1 MDIKYNLIT
10 LFPEIF
16 PGPLG
21 VSLLGNALQKKLWEL
36 NLINIRDFA
45 KDRHKSVDDTP
56 YGGGAGMVMKPD
68 VIEMALNSISDFPGQ
83 RVCLTPR
90 GKRLSQQKV
99 KKLSLEDGLVL
110 LCGRYEGIDERF
122 IENYVDQEFS
132 IGDFVLSGG
141 EIPALAL
148 IDALSRKIPGVLGN
162 QESFINDSFE
172 NNLLKGPVYTRPQK
186 FEEKDVPEI
195 LLSGDHE
202 KINDWK
208 ILSSLQR
215 TIQRRPD
222 LLDSVKLSNKQ
233 KKLLDNLLSKRIL

>member
-1 MDIKYNLIT
+1 MENNKIFKVSILT

-21 VSLLGNALQKKLWEL
+21 VSLLGNALQNKLWEL

-45 KDRHKSVDDTP
+45 KDRHKSVDDKP

-110 LCGRYEGIDERF
+110 LCGRYEGIDQRVIDYYNFDE
-122 IENYVDQEFS
+122 IS
-132 IGDFVLSGG
+132 IGDYVVTGG
-141 EIPALAL
+141 ESAAIVLLESVLRLLPN
-148 IDALSRKIPGVLGN
+148 VLGGN
-162 QESFINDSFE
+162 ETLKEESFSDTSLIEYPQYTKPKEWNGIN
-172 NNLLKGPVYTRPQK
+172 
-186 FEEKDVPEI
+186 VPEVLI
-195 LLSGDHE
+195 SGDHG
-202 KINDWK
+202 KIKNWRNKERVK
-208 ILSSLQR
+208 ITKIR
-215 TIQRRPD
+215 K
-222 LLDSVKLSNKQ
+222 LDT
-233 KKLLDNLLSKRIL
+233 

>member
-1 MDIKYNLIT
+1 MENNKIFKVSILT

-21 VSLLGNALQKKLWEL
+21 VSLLGNALQNKLWEL

-110 LCGRYEGIDERF
+110 LCGRYEGIDQRVIDYYNFDE
-122 IENYVDQEFS
+122 IS
-132 IGDFVLSGG
+132 IGDYVVTGG
-141 EIPALAL
+141 ESAAIVLLESVLRLLPN
-148 IDALSRKIPGVLGN
+148 VLGGN
-162 QESFINDSFE
+162 ATLKEESFSDTSLIEYPQYTKPKEWNGIN
-172 NNLLKGPVYTRPQK
+172 
-186 FEEKDVPEI
+186 VPEVLI
-195 LLSGDHE
+195 SGDHG
-202 KINDWK
+202 KIKNWRNKERVK
-208 ILSSLQR
+208 ITKIR
-215 TIQRRPD
+215 K
-222 LLDSVKLSNKQ
+222 LDT
-233 KKLLDNLLSKRIL
+233 

>member
-1 MDIKYNLIT
+1 MENNKIFKVSILT

-21 VSLLGNALQKKLWEL
+21 VSLLGNALQNKLWEL

-110 LCGRYEGIDERF
+110 LCGRYEGIDQRVIDYYNFDE
-122 IENYVDQEFS
+122 IS
-132 IGDFVLSGG
+132 IGDYVVTGG
-141 EIPALAL
+141 ESAAIVLLESVIRLLPN
-148 IDALSRKIPGVLGN
+148 VLGGN
-162 QESFINDSFE
+162 ETLKEESFSDTSLIE
-172 NNLLKGPVYTRPQK
+172 YPQYTKPR
-186 FEEKDVPEI
+186 EWNGLNVPEVLI
-195 LLSGDHE
+195 SGDHG
-202 KINDWK
+202 KIKNWRDKERVK
-208 ILSSLQR
+208 ITKIR
-215 TIQRRPD
+215 K
-222 LLDSVKLSNKQ
+222 LDT
-233 KKLLDNLLSKRIL
+233 

>member
-1 MDIKYNLIT
+1 MENNKIFKVSILT

-21 VSLLGNALQKKLWEL
+21 VSLLGNALQNKLWEL
-36 NLINIRDFA
+36 NLINIRDFT

-110 LCGRYEGIDERF
+110 LCGRYEGIDQRVIDYYNFDE
-122 IENYVDQEFS
+122 IS
-132 IGDFVLSGG
+132 IGDYVVTGG
-141 EIPALAL
+141 ESAAIVLLESVLRLLPN
-148 IDALSRKIPGVLGN
+148 VLGGN
-162 QESFINDSFE
+162 ETLKEESFSDTSLIEYPQYTKPKEWNGIN
-172 NNLLKGPVYTRPQK
+172 
-186 FEEKDVPEI
+186 VPEVLI
-195 LLSGDHE
+195 SGDHG
-202 KINDWK
+202 KIKNWRNKERVK
-208 ILSSLQR
+208 ITKIR
-215 TIQRRPD
+215 K
-222 LLDSVKLSNKQ
+222 LDT
-233 KKLLDNLLSKRIL
+233 

>member
-1 MDIKYNLIT
+1 MENNKNFKVSILT

-21 VSLLGNALQKKLWEL
+21 VSLLGNALQNKLWEL

-110 LCGRYEGIDERF
+110 LCGRYEGIDQRVIDYYNFDE
-122 IENYVDQEFS
+122 IS
-132 IGDFVLSGG
+132 IGDYVVTGG
-141 EIPALAL
+141 ESAAIVLLESVLRLLPN
-148 IDALSRKIPGVLGN
+148 VLGGN
-162 QESFINDSFE
+162 ETLKEESFSDTSLIEYPQYTKPKEWKGIN
-172 NNLLKGPVYTRPQK
+172 
-186 FEEKDVPEI
+186 VPEVLI
-195 LLSGDHE
+195 SGDHG
-202 KINDWK
+202 KIKNWRNKERVK
-208 ILSSLQR
+208 ITKIR
-215 TIQRRPD
+215 K
-222 LLDSVKLSNKQ
+222 LDT
-233 KKLLDNLLSKRIL
+233 

>member
-1 MDIKYNLIT
+1 MENNKIFKVSILT

-21 VSLLGNALQKKLWEL
+21 VSLLGNALQNKLWEL

-110 LCGRYEGIDERF
+110 LCGRYEGIDQRVIDYYNFDE
-122 IENYVDQEFS
+122 IS
-132 IGDFVLSGG
+132 IGDYVVTGG
-141 EIPALAL
+141 ESAAIVLLESVLRLLPN
-148 IDALSRKIPGVLGN
+148 VLGGN
-162 QESFINDSFE
+162 ETLKEESFSDTSLIEYPQYTKPKEWNGIN
-172 NNLLKGPVYTRPQK
+172 
-186 FEEKDVPEI
+186 VPEVLI
-195 LLSGDHE
+195 SGDHE
-202 KINDWK
+202 KIKNWRNKERVK
-208 ILSSLQR
+208 ITKIR
-215 TIQRRPD
+215 N
-222 LLDSVKLSNKQ
+222 LDT
-233 KKLLDNLLSKRIL
+233 

>member
-1 MDIKYNLIT
+1 MDNNKIFKVSILT

-21 VSLLGNALQKKLWEL
+21 VSLLGNALQNKLWEL

-110 LCGRYEGIDERF
+110 LCGRYEGIDQRVIDYYNFDE
-122 IENYVDQEFS
+122 IS
-132 IGDFVLSGG
+132 IGDYVVTGG
-141 EIPALAL
+141 ESAAIVLLESVLRLLPN
-148 IDALSRKIPGVLGN
+148 VLGGN
-162 QESFINDSFE
+162 ETLKEESFSDTSLIEYPQYTKPKEWKGIN
-172 NNLLKGPVYTRPQK
+172 
-186 FEEKDVPEI
+186 VPEVLI
-195 LLSGDHE
+195 SGDHG
-202 KINDWK
+202 KIKNWRNKERVK
-208 ILSSLQR
+208 ITKIR
-215 TIQRRPD
+215 K
-222 LLDSVKLSNKQ
+222 LDT
-233 KKLLDNLLSKRIL
+233 

>member
-1 MDIKYNLIT
+1 MENNKIFKVSILT

-21 VSLLGNALQKKLWEL
+21 VSLLGNALQNKLWEL

-110 LCGRYEGIDERF
+110 LCGRYEGIDQRVIDYYNFDE
-122 IENYVDQEFS
+122 IS
-132 IGDFVLSGG
+132 IGDYVVTGG
-141 EIPALAL
+141 ESAAIVLLESVLRLLPN
-148 IDALSRKIPGVLGN
+148 VLGGN
-162 QESFINDSFE
+162 ETLKEESFSDTSLIEYPQYTKPKEWNGIN
-172 NNLLKGPVYTRPQK
+172 
-186 FEEKDVPEI
+186 VPEVLI
-195 LLSGDHE
+195 SGDHG
-202 KINDWK
+202 KIKNWRNKERVK
-208 ILSSLQR
+208 ITKIR
-215 TIQRRPD
+215 K
-222 LLDSVKLSNKQ
+222 LDTL
-233 KKLLDNLLSKRIL
+233 

>member
-1 MDIKYNLIT
+1 MENNKIFKVSILT

-21 VSLLGNALQKKLWEL
+21 VSLLGNALQNKLWEL

-45 KDRHKSVDDTP
+45 KDRHKSVDDAP

-110 LCGRYEGIDERF
+110 LCGRYEGIDQRVIDYYNFDE
-122 IENYVDQEFS
+122 IS
-132 IGDFVLSGG
+132 IGDYVVTGG
-141 EIPALAL
+141 ESAAIVLLESVLRLLPN
-148 IDALSRKIPGVLGN
+148 VLGGN
-162 QESFINDSFE
+162 ETLKEESFSDTSLIEYPQYTKPKEWNGIN
-172 NNLLKGPVYTRPQK
+172 
-186 FEEKDVPEI
+186 VPEVLI
-195 LLSGDHE
+195 SGDHG
-202 KINDWK
+202 KIKNWRNKERVK
-208 ILSSLQR
+208 ITKIR
-215 TIQRRPD
+215 K
-222 LLDSVKLSNKQ
+222 LDT
-233 KKLLDNLLSKRIL
+233 

>member
-1 MDIKYNLIT
+1 MENNKIFKVSILT

-21 VSLLGNALQKKLWEL
+21 VSLIGNALQNKLWEL

-110 LCGRYEGIDERF
+110 LCGRYEGIDQRVIDYYNFDE
-122 IENYVDQEFS
+122 IS
-132 IGDFVLSGG
+132 IGDYVVTGG
-141 EIPALAL
+141 ESAAIVLLESVLRLLPN
-148 IDALSRKIPGVLGN
+148 VLGGN
-162 QESFINDSFE
+162 ETLKEESFSDTSLIEYPQYTKPKEWNGIN
-172 NNLLKGPVYTRPQK
+172 
-186 FEEKDVPEI
+186 VPEVLI
-195 LLSGDHE
+195 SGDHG
-202 KINDWK
+202 KIKNWRNKERVK
-208 ILSSLQR
+208 ITKIR
-215 TIQRRPD
+215 K
-222 LLDSVKLSNKQ
+222 LDT
-233 KKLLDNLLSKRIL
+233 

>member
-1 MDIKYNLIT
+1 MENNKIFKVSILT

-21 VSLLGNALQKKLWEL
+21 VSLLGNALQNKLWEL

-90 GKRLSQQKV
+90 GKRLNQQKV

-110 LCGRYEGIDERF
+110 LCGRYEGIDQRVIDYYNFDE
-122 IENYVDQEFS
+122 IS
-132 IGDFVLSGG
+132 IGDYVVTGG
-141 EIPALAL
+141 ESAAIVLLESVLRLLPN
-148 IDALSRKIPGVLGN
+148 VLGGN
-162 QESFINDSFE
+162 ETLKEESFSDTSLIEYPQYTKPKEWNGIN
-172 NNLLKGPVYTRPQK
+172 
-186 FEEKDVPEI
+186 VPEVLI
-195 LLSGDHE
+195 SGDHG
-202 KINDWK
+202 KIKNWRNKERVK
-208 ILSSLQR
+208 ITKIR
-215 TIQRRPD
+215 K
-222 LLDSVKLSNKQ
+222 LDT
-233 KKLLDNLLSKRIL
+233 

>member
-1 MDIKYNLIT
+1 MENNKVFKVSILT

-21 VSLLGNALQKKLWEL
+21 VSLLGNALQNKLWEL

-45 KDRHKSVDDTP
+45 KDRHKSVDGTP

-110 LCGRYEGIDERF
+110 LCGRYEGIDQRVIDYYNFDE
-122 IENYVDQEFS
+122 IS
-132 IGDFVLSGG
+132 IGDYVVTGG
-141 EIPALAL
+141 ESAAIVLLESVLRLLPN
-148 IDALSRKIPGVLGN
+148 VLGGN
-162 QESFINDSFE
+162 ETLKEESFSDTSLIEYPQYTKPKEWNGIN
-172 NNLLKGPVYTRPQK
+172 
-186 FEEKDVPEI
+186 VPEVLI
-195 LLSGDHE
+195 SGDHG
-202 KINDWK
+202 KIKNWRNKERVK
-208 ILSSLQR
+208 ITKIR
-215 TIQRRPD
+215 K
-222 LLDSVKLSNKQ
+222 LDT
-233 KKLLDNLLSKRIL
+233 

>member
-1 MDIKYNLIT
+1 MENNKIFKVSILT

-21 VSLLGNALQKKLWEL
+21 VSLLGNALQNKLWEL

-45 KDRHKSVDDTP
+45 KDKHKSVDDTP

-110 LCGRYEGIDERF
+110 LCGRYEGIDQRVIDYYNFDE
-122 IENYVDQEFS
+122 IS
-132 IGDFVLSGG
+132 IGDYVVTGG
-141 EIPALAL
+141 ESAAIVLLESVLRLLPN
-148 IDALSRKIPGVLGN
+148 VLGGN
-162 QESFINDSFE
+162 ETLKEESFSDTSLIEYPQYTKPKEWKGIN
-172 NNLLKGPVYTRPQK
+172 
-186 FEEKDVPEI
+186 VPEVLI
-195 LLSGDHE
+195 SGDHG
-202 KINDWK
+202 KIKNWRNKERVK
-208 ILSSLQR
+208 ITKIR
-215 TIQRRPD
+215 K
-222 LLDSVKLSNKQ
+222 LDT
-233 KKLLDNLLSKRIL
+233 

>member
-1 MDIKYNLIT
+1 MDNKLDNNKIYKVSILT

-45 KDRHKSVDDTP
+45 KDKHKSVDDTP

-68 VIEMALNSISDFPGQ
+68 IIEMALNSISDFPGQ

-110 LCGRYEGIDERF
+110 LCGRYEGIDQRVIDYYNFDE
-122 IENYVDQEFS
+122 IS
-132 IGDFVLSGG
+132 IGDYVVTGG
-141 EIPALAL
+141 ESAAIVLLESVIRLLPN
-148 IDALSRKIPGVLGN
+148 VLGGN
-162 QESFINDSFE
+162 ETLKEESFSDTSLIE
-172 NNLLKGPVYTRPQK
+172 YPQYTKPR
-186 FEEKDVPEI
+186 EWNGLNVPEVLI
-195 LLSGDHE
+195 SGDHG
-202 KINDWK
+202 KIKNWRDKERVK
-208 ILSSLQR
+208 ITKIR
-215 TIQRRPD
+215 K
-222 LLDSVKLSNKQ
+222 LDT
-233 KKLLDNLLSKRIL
+233 

>member
-1 MDIKYNLIT
+1 MENNKIFKVSILT

-21 VSLLGNALQKKLWEL
+21 VSLLGNALQNKLWEL

-110 LCGRYEGIDERF
+110 LCGRYEGIDQRVIDYYNFDE
-122 IENYVDQEFS
+122 IS
-132 IGDFVLSGG
+132 IGDYVVTGG
-141 EIPALAL
+141 ESAAIVLLESVLRLLPN
-148 IDALSRKIPGVLGN
+148 VLGGN
-162 QESFINDSFE
+162 ETLKEESFSDTSLIEYPQYTKPKEWNGIN
-172 NNLLKGPVYTRPQK
+172 
-186 FEEKDVPEI
+186 VPEVLI
-195 LLSGDHE
+195 SGNHG
-202 KINDWK
+202 KIKNWRNKERVK
-208 ILSSLQR
+208 ITKIR
-215 TIQRRPD
+215 K
-222 LLDSVKLSNKQ
+222 LDT
-233 KKLLDNLLSKRIL
+233 

>member
-1 MDIKYNLIT
+1 MENNKIFKVSILT

-21 VSLLGNALQKKLWEL
+21 VSLLGNALQNKLWEL

-110 LCGRYEGIDERF
+110 LCGRSEGIDQRVIDYYNFDE
-122 IENYVDQEFS
+122 IS
-132 IGDFVLSGG
+132 IGDYVVTGG
-141 EIPALAL
+141 ESAAIVLLESVLRLLPN
-148 IDALSRKIPGVLGN
+148 VLGGN
-162 QESFINDSFE
+162 ETLKEESCSDTSLIEYPQYTKPKEWNGIN
-172 NNLLKGPVYTRPQK
+172 
-186 FEEKDVPEI
+186 VPEVLI
-195 LLSGDHE
+195 SGDHG
-202 KINDWK
+202 KIKNWRNKERVK
-208 ILSSLQR
+208 ITKIR
-215 TIQRRPD
+215 K
-222 LLDSVKLSNKQ
+222 LDT
-233 KKLLDNLLSKRIL
+233 

>member
-1 MDIKYNLIT
+1 LDDKLENNKIFKVSILT

-21 VSLLGNALQKKLWEL
+21 VSLLGNALQNKLWEL

-90 GKRLSQQKV
+90 VKRLSQQKV

-110 LCGRYEGIDERF
+110 LCGRYEGIDQRVIDYYNFDE
-122 IENYVDQEFS
+122 IS
-132 IGDFVLSGG
+132 IGDYVVTGG
-141 EIPALAL
+141 ESAAIVLLESVLRLLPN
-148 IDALSRKIPGVLGN
+148 VLGGN
-162 QESFINDSFE
+162 ETLKEESFSDTSLIEYPQYTKPKEWNGIN
-172 NNLLKGPVYTRPQK
+172 
-186 FEEKDVPEI
+186 VPEVLI
-195 LLSGDHE
+195 SGDHG
-202 KINDWK
+202 KIKNWRNKERVK
-208 ILSSLQR
+208 ITKIR
-215 TIQRRPD
+215 K
-222 LLDSVKLSNKQ
+222 LDT
-233 KKLLDNLLSKRIL
+233 

>member
-1 MDIKYNLIT
+1 MENNKIFKVSILT

-21 VSLLGNALQKKLWEL
+21 VSLLGNALQNKLWEL

-45 KDRHKSVDDTP
+45 KDTHKSVDDTP

-110 LCGRYEGIDERF
+110 LCGRYEGIDQRVIDYYNFDE
-122 IENYVDQEFS
+122 IS
-132 IGDFVLSGG
+132 IGDYVVTGG
-141 EIPALAL
+141 ESAAIVLLESVLRLLPN
-148 IDALSRKIPGVLGN
+148 VLGGN
-162 QESFINDSFE
+162 ETLKEESFSDTSLIE
-172 NNLLKGPVYTRPQK
+172 YPQYTKPK
-186 FEEKDVPEI
+186 EWNGVNVPEVLI
-195 LLSGDHE
+195 SGDHG
-202 KINDWK
+202 KIKNWRNKERVK
-208 ILSSLQR
+208 ITKIR
-215 TIQRRPD
+215 K
-222 LLDSVKLSNKQ
+222 LDT
-233 KKLLDNLLSKRIL
+233 

>member
-1 MDIKYNLIT
+1 LENNKIFKVSILT

-21 VSLLGNALQKKLWEL
+21 VSLLGNALQNKLWEL

-110 LCGRYEGIDERF
+110 LCGRYEGIDQRVIDYYNFDE
-122 IENYVDQEFS
+122 IS
-132 IGDFVLSGG
+132 IGDYVVTGG
-141 EIPALAL
+141 ESAAIVLLESVLRLLPN
-148 IDALSRKIPGVLGN
+148 VLGGN
-162 QESFINDSFE
+162 ETLKEESFSDTSLIEYPQYTKPKEWKGIN
-172 NNLLKGPVYTRPQK
+172 
-186 FEEKDVPEI
+186 VPEVLI
-195 LLSGDHE
+195 SGDHG
-202 KINDWK
+202 KIKNWRNKERVK
-208 ILSSLQR
+208 ITKIR
-215 TIQRRPD
+215 K
-222 LLDSVKLSNKQ
+222 LDT
-233 KKLLDNLLSKRIL
+233 

>member
-1 MDIKYNLIT
+1 MENNKIFKVSILT

-21 VSLLGNALQKKLWEL
+21 VSLIGNALQNKLWEL

-110 LCGRYEGIDERF
+110 LCGRYEGIDQRVIDYYNFDE
-122 IENYVDQEFS
+122 IS
-132 IGDFVLSGG
+132 IGDYVVTGG
-141 EIPALAL
+141 ESAAIVLLESVLRLLPN
-148 IDALSRKIPGVLGN
+148 VLGGN
-162 QESFINDSFE
+162 ETLKEESFSDTSLIE
-172 NNLLKGPVYTRPQK
+172 YPQYTKPK
-186 FEEKDVPEI
+186 EWNGVNVPEVLI
-195 LLSGDHE
+195 SGDHG
-202 KINDWK
+202 KIKNWRNKERVK
-208 ILSSLQR
+208 ITKIR
-215 TIQRRPD
+215 K
-222 LLDSVKLSNKQ
+222 LDT
-233 KKLLDNLLSKRIL
+233 